1 MVRNDFYVYA
11 LLDPRRPGR
20 FTYGPWSFLFEPFY
34 IGKGSG
40 KRARCFEKGKSHRT
54 NRIIAIRASG
64 HPEPHVI
71 KLSDRLTEDA
81 AFALEVEAIAIIGRR
96 IRLSGPLVNFQ
107 RGGGGFSRRNPR
119 PPTPE
124 ETRSKISATLTGRKL
139 PETVKNKLRGRPSW
153 NKGIPATPDER
164 QRLREIRALQ
174 TSHAGPPKGTVPW
187 NKGKPMPAETYEK
200 CKVAMFKPGHTPSH
214 KGKTLNVS
222 EGTLAALRR
231 HHDNIRGKPM
241 SEETK
246 RKLSASRRGIPSKY
260 KGVPLSPETIAKIK
274 ATKAAN
280 KKRAA

>member
-54 NRIIAIRASG
+54 NRIMAIRACG
-64 HPEPHVI
+64 HSEPHVI

-124 ETRSKISATLTGRKL
+124 QTRKKISASLTGRSL
-139 PETVKNKLRGRPSW
+139 PEHVKEKLRGRPSW
-153 NKGIPATPDER
+153 NKGIPATTKER
-164 QRLREIRALQ
+164 ERLREMRA
-174 TSHAGPPKGTVPW
+174 
-187 NKGKPMPAETYEK
+187 
-200 CKVAMFKPGHTPSH
+200 
-214 KGKTLNVS
+214 
-222 EGTLAALRR
+222 R
-231 HHDNIRGKPM
+231 
-241 SEETK
+241 
-246 RKLSASRRGIPSKY
+246 
-260 KGVPLSPETIAKIK
+260 
-274 ATKAAN
+274 
-280 KKRAA
+280 